1 MKRASAPTTIGKA
14 RELEYAV
21 SPHGHHHMDIEK
33 RITAAFKEFSER
45 STRSRQVI
53 ARNLIGLGKSG
64 EAFSAEDLI
73 KRLHRSNP
81 RIGRATVYRSIEKLL
96 RMKVLDRID
105 FADGT
110 HYFRL
115 CGSESHHHHLA
126 CTKCHRIID
135 LAFCLDK
142 DRIATIGRQQSFSI
156 EDHAITLFGLC
167 KDCREE

>member
-1 MKRASAPTTIGKA
+1 MKRAFARKKVGKRGELGYRVRP
-14 RELEYAV
+14 RENRQ
-21 SPHGHHHMDIEK
+21 MDIEK

-53 ARNLIGLGKSG
+53 AKNLIGLGKSG
-64 EAFSAEDLI
+64 SAFSAEDLI

-115 CGSESHHHHLA
+115 CGSETHHHHLA
-126 CTKCHRIID
+126 CTKCHRIVD
-135 LAFCLDK
+135 LDFCLDQ

-167 KDCREE
+167 KICREE

>member
-1 MKRASAPTTIGKA
+1 
-14 RELEYAV
+14 
-21 SPHGHHHMDIEK
+21 MDIEK

-53 ARNLIGLGKSG
+53 AKNLIGLGRSG
-64 EAFSAEDLI
+64 SAFSAEDLI

-105 FADGT
+105 FSDGT

-115 CGSESHHHHLA
+115 CGSDSHHHHLA
-126 CTKCHRIID
+126 CTKCHRVVD
-135 LAFCLDK
+135 LDFCLDQ
-142 DRIATIGRQQSFSI
+142 DRIAAIGRQQSFSI

-167 KDCREE
+167 KDCREA

>member
-1 MKRASAPTTIGKA
+1 MNRPSRERTIGKA
-14 RELEYAV
+14 RELSYH
-21 SPHGHHHMDIEK
+21 PGGYRQMDFEK
-33 RITAAFKEFSER
+33 RITAAFSEFSER

-53 ARNLIGLGKSG
+53 ARGLIALGKTG
-64 EAFSAEDLI
+64 AAFSADDLI

-96 RMKVLDRID
+96 GMKVLDRID

-115 CGSESHHHHLA
+115 CGSISHHHHIA
-126 CTKCHRIID
+126 CTKCHRIVD
-135 LAFCLDK
+135 VDFCLDEEQ
-142 DRIATIGRQQSFSI
+142 IAAIGRQQSFSI

-167 KDCREE
+167 KDCRVG

>member
-1 MKRASAPTTIGKA
+1 MKRASAARKIGKA
-14 RELEYAV
+14 SQLGYSPKPREYR
-21 SPHGHHHMDIEK
+21 HMDIEK

-53 ARNLIGLGKSG
+53 AKNLIGLGRSG
-64 EAFSAEDLI
+64 SAFSAEDLI
-73 KRLHRSNP
+73 QRLHRSNP

-96 RMKVLDRID
+96 RMKILDRID

-115 CGSESHHHHLA
+115 CGTESHHHHLA
-126 CTKCHRIID
+126 CTKCHRIVD
-135 LAFCLDK
+135 LDFCLDQ